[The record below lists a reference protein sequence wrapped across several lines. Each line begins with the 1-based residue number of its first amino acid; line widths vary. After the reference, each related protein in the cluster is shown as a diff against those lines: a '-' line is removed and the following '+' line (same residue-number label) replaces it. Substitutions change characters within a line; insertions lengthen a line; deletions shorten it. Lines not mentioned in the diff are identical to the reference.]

1 MRYRLMATYQG
12 QPYEAGIGPSE
23 GDVVLFAA
31 CPPPEELGFEPAT
44 GHWRKQLGIRDVQAL
59 WESRPTGT
67 FRGEPCII
75 LDDLGDRLHIAF
87 LGHDAYLAER
97 LGYWQVD
104 RGVFELITPRDE
116 VIDVVEERTDY
127 PHGSG
132 AAPRQAAS
140 PGPADPGF
148 APTAPDPGFSPA
160 APDPGFAPATPD
172 PRFVT
177 AAVPG
182 FGPSAPDPGYSPSAL
197 DPGYSP
203 AAPDPGFVP
212 AAAVPGFGPATPD
225 LPTGRAGASGFSPA
239 APAPRLSPA
248 GPAPGL
254 DPVTQHPGFGPAAEL
269 PRPAMS
275 PRPGAPPGMASSP
288 GVALPPFEEAPLPL
302 EAAALA
308 ATSATRHQPPA
319 QDRAAQELTTPAPS
333 PAPSASASARRRRT
347 APRQLATQRVFS
359 ELADLAAI
367 PAASYAIGAEV
378 DGAMCLL
385 QNEHGYEVFNAIAGA
400 RHEVRL
406 FDDEESAYFYLF
418 GVLAAEAVRTGG
430 LVPHS

>member
-44 GHWRKQLGIRDVQAL
+44 GHWRKQLRIHDVQAL

-116 VIDVVEERTDY
+116 VIDVVEERADY
-127 PHGSG
+127 PHRSA
-132 AAPRQAAS
+132 AAPQQTS
-140 PGPADPGF
+140 GPGQG
-148 APTAPDPGFSPA
+148 APDPGFDP
-160 APDPGFAPATPD
+160 APDPGF
-172 PRFVT
+172 
-177 AAVPG
+177 
-182 FGPSAPDPGYSPSAL
+182 
-197 DPGYSP
+197 
-203 AAPDPGFVP
+203 
-212 AAAVPGFGPATPD
+212 
-225 LPTGRAGASGFSPA
+225 
-239 APAPRLSPA
+239 
-248 GPAPGL
+248 GPAP
-254 DPVTQHPGFGPAAEL
+254 DPGFGPAAAG
-269 PRPAMS
+269 PRFSPAATGPGLGPAA
-275 PRPGAPPGMASSP
+275 PRTTPVTLDPGLGPVLGDPGPALTAYAATPADLAPPP
-288 GVALPPFEEAPLPL
+288 GVALPAYEEPPLPL
-302 EAAALA
+302 EAAALR
-308 ATSATRHQPPA
+308 ATSAAARQQPMAQPPPA
-319 QDRAAQELTTPAPS
+319 QEPAAQEPPARELAARQPAAQEPAAQEPAEPS
-333 PAPSASASARRRRT
+333 PSPRRRR
-347 APRQLATQRVFS
+347 AASRRLATQRIFA

-367 PAASYAIGAEV
+367 PAASYAVGAEV

-385 QNEHGYEVFNAIAGA
+385 QTEQGYEVFNAIAGS

-406 FDDEESAYFYLF
+406 FDEEEPA
-418 GVLAAEAVRTGG
+418 
-430 LVPHS
+430 